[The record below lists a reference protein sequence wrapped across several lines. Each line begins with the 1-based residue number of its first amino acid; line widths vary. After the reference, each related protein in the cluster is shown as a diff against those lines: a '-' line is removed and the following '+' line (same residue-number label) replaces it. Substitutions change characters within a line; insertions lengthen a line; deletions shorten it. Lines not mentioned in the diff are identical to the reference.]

1 MPNGLSGRA
10 VIVTGAANGFGL
22 ATARRFAAAG
32 ASVMMA
38 DFDEDKLIREC
49 QSIAGEGHDGTV
61 LSFHGDLRE
70 KLSMTNLMAA
80 TIDAFEGLHVLVN
93 AARILTSG
101 DPLDAES
108 DHFEETIQTNVTSGL
123 RLSQIAAK
131 RMIGFAEEEKPGP
144 MDRAIINVSSVFAQR
159 VLPELMAYSV
169 ASAAT
174 EQMTRCLAVALAG
187 HRIRVNAVAPGG
199 IVGRSLAKALSEIE
213 DLADALDEVTPLGR
227 TGEQSDVA
235 EAAVFLASPASRFTT
250 GQILAVDG
258 GRLLLDPLEGAAI

>member
-49 QSIAGEGHDGTV
+49 ETIAGEGHDGTV

-93 AARILTSG
+93 AARICHRAIRSTPS
-101 DPLDAES
+101 P
-108 DHFEETIQTNVTSGL
+108 TIS
-123 RLSQIAAK
+123 K
-131 RMIGFAEEEKPGP
+131 RPCGP
-144 MDRAIINVSSVFAQR
+144 M
-159 VLPELMAYSV
+159 
-169 ASAAT
+169 
-174 EQMTRCLAVALAG
+174 
-187 HRIRVNAVAPGG
+187 
-199 IVGRSLAKALSEIE
+199 
-213 DLADALDEVTPLGR
+213 
-227 TGEQSDVA
+227 
-235 EAAVFLASPASRFTT
+235 SPPAC
-250 GQILAVDG
+250 A
-258 GRLLLDPLEGAAI
+258 